1 MRTAVIGGSGFI
13 GRRLCEA
20 CLRRGDEVSALVRD
34 PEAAKALNAEGVRTV
49 TGDITDED
57 AIRRTCADSD
67 RVVNCAGALGKWR
80 TPESDMEFVNAVA
93 PGTIV
98 RSAAASGAGRV
109 IHLSTAGVS
118 GPLPPG
124 IAVDEGFPPRPVT
137 AYQRTKLAGEESALR
152 EHAGTGLPLTIVRP
166 AFVYGP
172 TDTHKLSLFRSV
184 ANRRFLYVD
193 QGKSRLHPIY
203 IADLIDGL
211 LLASTQ
217 GSGGGDIY
225 IMGGPAPI
233 SIRGMVEAIADS
245 VSAEPPTLS
254 LPRSVVYMTAAAAET
269 IGRMVGKE
277 PPVTR
282 SKVDLMSTNYV
293 YITDRAR
300 NSLGFHPIVQPV
312 EGMRMTAEWYL
323 RKGLL

>member
-20 CLRRGDEVSALVRD
+20 CLRRGDEVSALVRSPD
-34 PEAAKALNAEGVRTV
+34 AAASLISTGVRVV
-49 TGDITDED
+49 TADLSDED
-57 AIRRTCADSD
+57 AVRRTCADAD
-67 RVVNCAGALGKWR
+67 RVFNSAGALGKWR
-80 TPESDMEFVNAVA
+80 THASDMEFVNAVA
-93 PGTIV
+93 PGMIV
-98 RSAAASGAGRV
+98 RCAAESGVGRV
-109 IHLSTAGVS
+109 VHVSTAGVS

-152 EHAGTGLPLTIVRP
+152 EHAATGVPLTIVRP

-172 TDTHKLSLFRSV
+172 ADTHKLSLFRSV

-193 QGKSRLHPIY
+193 QGRSRLHPIY

-211 LLASTQ
+211 LLASQ
-217 GSGGGDIY
+217 HGSGDGDTY
-225 IMGGPAPI
+225 IMGGPAPM
-233 SIRGMVEAIADS
+233 SIRGVVEAIADS

-293 YITDRAR
+293 YITERAR
-300 NSLGFHPIVQPV
+300 ERLNFHPIVQPV
-312 EGMRMTAEWYL
+312 EGIRMTAEWYL